1 MNEKLAAAQISG
13 GFERIYNKTKGWE
26 ITGLYHF
33 CVMAAFAYL
42 LPYHMIRKFTTP
54 KHEQIQIP
62 PFMDDPPHGLYAIG
76 HIQRLL
82 GRFF

>member
-33 CVMAAFAYL
+33 CVITCNPDWPINSSKL
-42 LPYHMIRKFTTP
+42 SKIKFNL
-54 KHEQIQIP
+54 K
-62 PFMDDPPHGLYAIG
+62 
-76 HIQRLL
+76 
-82 GRFF
+82 